1 MGLSRRNKSGR
12 DFGGSKLNVDGQ
24 GIFSVIRSPND
35 KLGRSNKNTIKID
48 GVKPYSPETKPKPSI
63 TPTPTPTPTPIPQN
77 NKIFQT
83 GDNFL
88 LMSGDI
94 YIFENQ

>member
-1 MGLSRRNKSGR
+1 MGLARRNKSGR
-12 DFGGSKLNVDGQ
+12 DFAGSKLNVPGQ

-35 KLGRSNKNTIKID
+35 KSKIRGKGIEIT
-48 GVKPYSPETKPKPSI
+48 GVKSETPKISPKPI
-63 TPTPTPTPTPIPQN
+63 PTPTPTPLPQN

-88 LMSGDI
+88 LMGGDT